1 MTHNI
6 LFVIHSVD
14 FVDNFGI
21 TYLSAVAKQNGWN
34 THLTVFSPRA
44 IDRVMADV
52 RPELVCYSAMSSDA
66 DIYLRINRL
75 IKAKHNV
82 VAIMGGPHATFFPE
96 VVEDEHLDFICRGEG
111 EPAFAEFL
119 RTFKEGGNCHA
130 IANFCSK
137 TQKNDIRPLVE
148 NLDSLPMPDRDIV
161 FRATELGASPIKTFM
176 TSRGCPYACSYCHNA
191 AFQELYKRKGK
202 VYRTHSP
209 RRIVE
214 EINVVRSRYPLK
226 FIKFEDDMFAA
237 SLPWLEEFSRTYRQE
252 IGIPFNCLQRMEYVT
267 EERVRLIKAAGG
279 VSISVSIE
287 SANKRIREEILNRG
301 MKLNNVEI
309 RDRIRLI
316 KRAGL
321 NVFTSMILGVPTS
334 TLEDEYEALRLNIDS
349 GADFASPNILTPFP
363 RTPIWRYC
371 KEHNLLEEGGEEQ
384 IKSNQAR
391 SVLTCFTEKEK
402 DIQWNLSLFFPAIV
416 KFPLLRRLLLRIARK
431 SKPRNVCSSFFILC
445 KCYLFSKYI
454 FPFRGSWLTK
464 VNFLKKALRLEGK
477 RILGIPDDVG

>member
-1 MTHNI
+1 M
-6 LFVIHSVD
+6 D

-21 TYLSAVAKQNGWN
+21 TYLSAVAKQTGWN
-34 THLTVFSPRA
+34 THLTVFSPRT
-44 IDRVMADV
+44 IDRVMLAV

-75 IKAKHNV
+75 IKSKYNV
-82 VAIMGGPHATFFPE
+82 TTIMGGPHATFFPE
-96 VVEDEHLDFICRGEG
+96 VIEDEHLDFICQGEG
-111 EPAFAEFL
+111 EPAFEEFL
-119 RTFKEGGNCHA
+119 GTFKKGGNCHA

-161 FRATELGASPIKTFM
+161 FQATELGASPLKTFM

-191 AFQELYKRKGK
+191 AFQELYRRKGK

-214 EINVVRSRYPLK
+214 EIKVIRGRYPLK

-237 SLPWLEEFSRTYRQE
+237 SLPWLDEFSRIYAQE

-279 VSISVSIE
+279 VSISASID
-287 SANKRIREEILNRG
+287 SANERIREELLNRN
-301 MKLNNVEI
+301 MRLDNAEI
-309 RDRIRLI
+309 RDRIRII

-321 NVFTSMILGVPTS
+321 NILTNTIFGIPTS
-334 TLEDEYEALRLNIDS
+334 TLEDEYEALRLGIDS
-349 GADFASPNILTPFP
+349 GVDFASATILAPFP

-371 KEHNLLEEGGEEQ
+371 KEHNLLEENAEVQ
-384 IKSNQAR
+384 MKSVQAR
-391 SVLTCFTEKEK
+391 SLLTCFTEKEK
-402 DIQWNLSLFFPAIV
+402 DIQWNLSVFFPAIV
-416 KFPLLRRLLLRIARK
+416 KFPLLRWLLLWIARK
-431 SKPRNVCSSFFILC
+431 SKSRSIYSGVFILC
-445 KCYLFSKYI
+445 KSYMYSRYI
-454 FPFRGSWLTK
+454 FPFRGSWLAK
-464 VNFLKKALRLEGK
+464 VKFLKKAWRLEGG
-477 RILGIPDDVG
+477 RILGIPGDVG

>member
-1 MTHNI
+1 M
-6 LFVIHSVD
+6 D

-34 THLTVFSPRA
+34 THLTVFSPRT
-44 IDRVMADV
+44 IDRVMLDV

-66 DIYLRINRL
+66 GIYLRINRL
-75 IKAKHNV
+75 IKAKHD
-82 VAIMGGPHATFFPE
+82 AITIMGGPHATFFPE
-96 VVEDEHLDFICRGEG
+96 VVADEHLDFICRGEG
-111 EPAFAEFL
+111 EPAFEEFL
-119 RTFKEGGNCHA
+119 RTLKEGGNCHA

-161 FRATELGASPIKTFM
+161 FRATELGASPLKTFM

-191 AFQELYKRKGK
+191 AFQELYRRKGK

-214 EINVVRSRYPLK
+214 EIKVVRGRYPLK
-226 FIKFEDDMFAA
+226 FIKFEDDMFAT
-237 SLPWLEEFSRTYRQE
+237 SLPWLEEFSRIYRQE

-279 VSISVSIE
+279 VSISVSID
-287 SANKRIREEILNRG
+287 SANERIREDILNRS
-301 MKLNNVEI
+301 MKLDNAAI
-309 RDRIRLI
+309 RDRIRII

-321 NVFTSMILGVPTS
+321 NILTNTIIGIPTS

-349 GADFASPNILTPFP
+349 GVDFAGAAILVPFP

-371 KEHNLLEEGGEEQ
+371 KEHNLLEEGAEERM
-384 IKSNQAR
+384 KSVQAR
-391 SVLTCFTEKEK
+391 SLLTCFTEKEK
-402 DIQWNLSLFFPAIV
+402 DIQWNLSLFLPAIV
-416 KFPLLRRLLLRIARK
+416 KFPLLRRLLLWIARNR
-431 SKPRNVCSSFFILC
+431 SPRSVYSSFFVLC
-445 KCYLFSKYI
+445 KGYLYSRYV

-464 VNFLKKALRLEGK
+464 INFLKKALRLEGK